1 MSVVVDLWR
10 TEVRSHDTTAGTG
23 TGGARCPATARS
35 RAAATV
41 FIPTRPRCPRR
52 IPTGPPSPSTR
63 ALPKKTN
70 AINLLISTREGM
82 TVGQTPLNGC
92 QSGRRTAPKR
102 QLSIE

>member
-52 IPTGPPSPSTR
+52 SPTGPPSPSTR
-63 ALPKKTN
+63 ALPKEKQMQ
-70 AINLLISTREGM
+70 LILITS
-82 TVGQTPLNGC
+82 
-92 QSGRRTAPKR
+92 A
-102 QLSIE
+102 